1 MIDPYAHGWVG
12 HVLRVV
18 HGDYYAATLTESDT
32 NYYCW
37 NTGIRL
43 PAAGDDLHLIIT
55 HDGAGH
61 WRVCMNGRWVKDRAI
76 NLEQSAFGNR
86 SNGGAGSH
94 RVTVGARRNSDGSI
108 QDSAPVTVF
117 GIKVY
122 DHALTD
128 DEGRNRF
135 DRAYRGLNVPD
146 VTPVES
152 WDFSAASGSTLP
164 ALASAANNAA
174 IVGGSW
180 VTR

>member
-1 MIDPYAHGWVG
+1 
-12 HVLRVV
+12 
-18 HGDYYAATLTESDT
+18 
-32 NYYCW
+32 
-37 NTGIRL
+37 
-43 PAAGDDLHLIIT
+43 
-55 HDGAGH
+55 
-61 WRVCMNGRWVKDRAI
+61 MNGRWVKDRAI